1 MAYRKKTLR
10 NMFTNSRKLARI
22 INDLDSALIKLKN
35 FLPTVESMELDSNA
49 LYNRLSTFE
58 KKAFNDERA
67 TLLTES
73 EDTSGAAP
81 DPTAPAG
88 PLFAMNESAGGYL
101 PPPGAAHGPAQELTE
116 NRPTKEEKSQ

>member
-10 NMFTNSRKLARI
+10 NMSTNSRKLVRL

-67 TLLTES
+67 ALVTQS
-73 EDTSGAAP
+73 EDTPNAP
-81 DPTAPAG
+81 RDLTDAAG
-88 PLFAMNESAGGYL
+88 PLFAMNESAGGS
-101 PPPGAAHGPAQELTE
+101 APAQEPAQEPAE
-116 NRPTKEEKSQ
+116 NRPAKEMTN

>member
-10 NMFTNSRKLARI
+10 NMSTNSRKLARL

-67 TLLTES
+67 AHVTQS
-73 EDTSGAAP
+73 EDTLGAPP
-81 DPTAPAG
+81 DLTAPTE
-88 PLFAMNESAGGYL
+88 PLFAFDESTGRSA
-101 PPPGAAHGPAQELTE
+101 PAQEPAQEPAE
-116 NRPTKEEKSQ
+116 NRPTKELTDQ